1 MGEVYLARD
10 SRLNRNVALKILP
23 SDSPQ
28 DGARKRRFVQEAR
41 SASALNHP
49 NILTIHDFGTIDGIS
64 YIVSELVEGESL
76 RTLIGRGPTPLRRLL
91 DLGIQIADGLTAA
104 HRSGIV
110 HRDLKPE
117 NIMVTPGGRVK
128 ILDFGLA
135 KAVDAAATLEGDL
148 LSGSTSDGERTQ
160 PGLILGTVG
169 YMSPEQARGLPVT
182 VQSDQFSFGIILH
195 EMATGQHPF
204 RRETPMQTLLEIANV
219 TQPPFT
225 PGPVAFRML
234 VARCL
239 AREPKDRFSDTS
251 EIFQRLKRI
260 SDELPELA
268 AGNVDT
274 PIPAPKRDRRRS
286 RLWAV
291 STLAAVLVFCLG
303 LLTARILP
311 HRGATDLSNYRFS
324 PLAGSGSLETLPA
337 LSPNA
342 TLAAYS
348 AYADGAFQVFT
359 RPLASPAST
368 QVTHASSDC
377 LYPFWSPDG
386 KRVFYVSGGTLWS
399 VGAAGGSPQLLFT
412 NVLRAAI
419 SPDGH
424 TFALLRNDV
433 ASGQAYALFFAPSRG
448 AIRRYD
454 SGPLRGRHFLAGT
467 YMAFA
472 PNGKLGLWT
481 SQENGASEFWIIA
494 KPDAEPRAANHMPP
508 GRARMFAWLPDSA
521 HVVFSDG
528 RTLSSGEHLWLAHVP
543 TGALHEITTG
553 TGREEAPS
561 APSASD
567 EIAFASANVSYGIVP
582 VPLNGNS
589 GALDPGRPRAF
600 SDSSPAWSPVAAEY
614 AYVTDRSG
622 QPEIWLKDTH
632 SGWERP
638 IVTPKEF
645 PDRSL
650 FLGDLAFS
658 DDGQRLAY
666 RRQTEKSEA
675 IWVSTLN
682 GEAPLRLAREPG
694 DAFQRGPTWSP
705 DGNWIA
711 YCSMRSGKYALMKA
725 PADGSGT
732 PALIR
737 LDAGVRP
744 AWSPRGDVIATVNG
758 DGIGLVNADGS
769 AARTVGAGQWLTA
782 TWSKH
787 GDVLFGLRRSPQQ
800 RLELA
805 MLDPHSGNV
814 SVRADLGAWPAAF
827 SYAAAMDLDP
837 ICGAS
842 ISADG
847 KTLLTSV
854 LNVDSDL
861 WLLSG
866 YKK

>member
-1 MGEVYLARD
+1 
-10 SRLNRNVALKILP
+10 
-23 SDSPQ
+23 
-28 DGARKRRFVQEAR
+28 
-41 SASALNHP
+41 
-49 NILTIHDFGTIDGIS
+49 
-64 YIVSELVEGESL
+64 
-76 RTLIGRGPTPLRRLL
+76 
-91 DLGIQIADGLTAA
+91 
-104 HRSGIV
+104 
-110 HRDLKPE
+110 
-117 NIMVTPGGRVK
+117 
-128 ILDFGLA
+128 
-135 KAVDAAATLEGDL
+135 
-148 LSGSTSDGERTQ
+148 
-160 PGLILGTVG
+160 
-169 YMSPEQARGLPVT
+169 
-182 VQSDQFSFGIILH
+182 
-195 EMATGQHPF
+195 
-204 RRETPMQTLLEIANV
+204 
-219 TQPPFT
+219 
-225 PGPVAFRML
+225 
-234 VARCL
+234 
-239 AREPKDRFSDTS
+239 
-251 EIFQRLKRI
+251 
-260 SDELPELA
+260 
-268 AGNVDT
+268 
-274 PIPAPKRDRRRS
+274 
-286 RLWAV
+286 
-291 STLAAVLVFCLG
+291 
-303 LLTARILP
+303 
-311 HRGATDLSNYRFS
+311 
-324 PLAGSGSLETLPA
+324 
-337 LSPNA
+337 
-342 TLAAYS
+342 
-348 AYADGAFQVFT
+348 
-359 RPLASPAST
+359 
-368 QVTHASSDC
+368 
-377 LYPFWSPDG
+377 
-386 KRVFYVSGGTLWS
+386 
-399 VGAAGGSPQLLFT
+399 
-412 NVLRAAI
+412 
-419 SPDGH
+419 
-424 TFALLRNDV
+424 
-433 ASGQAYALFFAPSRG
+433 
-448 AIRRYD
+448 
-454 SGPLRGRHFLAGT
+454 
-467 YMAFA
+467 MAFA
-472 PNGKLGLWT
+472 PDGKLGLWT
-481 SQENGASEFWIIA
+481 SQENGASEFWVIA
-494 KPDAEPRAANHMPP
+494 KPDAAPRAANHMPP

-528 RTLSSGEHLWLAHVP
+528 RTLSSGEHLWLAHVA

-553 TGREEAPS
+553 TGREQAPS

-567 EIAFASANVSYGIVP
+567 EIAFASANVSYGIIA
-582 VPLNGNS
+582 VPLNG
-589 GALDPGRPRAF
+589 GAATLDPVRPRPF

-658 DDGQRLAY
+658 GDGQRVAY

-725 PADGSGT
+725 PADGSGA

-744 AWSPRGDVIATVNG
+744 AWSPRGDVIATLNG

-769 AARTVGAGQWLTA
+769 AARTVGAGRWLTA

-805 MLDPHSGNV
+805 MLDPRSGNV
-814 SVRADLGAWPAAF
+814 SVRADLGSWPAAF

-837 ICGAS
+837 IRGAS

-866 YKK
+866 FKK